1 MPFPPSD
8 FPLDGFQDDIA
19 KRALLLA
26 RVPAQLVM
34 QLLWYVF
41 DLNIRHA
48 GTLACPGHAGNLDR
62 IDSTLAWY
70 APNLKLIKVQDLSLK
85 SLKFE
90 RG

>member
-19 KRALLLA
+19 KRAFLLA

-48 GTLACPGHAGNLDR
+48 GTLACPEHAGNLER
-62 IDSTLAWY
+62 IDSTLACY
-70 APNLKLIKVQDLSLK
+70 AAPYGRNNKTGRR
-85 SLKFE
+85 KFE
-90 RG
+90 RELNG